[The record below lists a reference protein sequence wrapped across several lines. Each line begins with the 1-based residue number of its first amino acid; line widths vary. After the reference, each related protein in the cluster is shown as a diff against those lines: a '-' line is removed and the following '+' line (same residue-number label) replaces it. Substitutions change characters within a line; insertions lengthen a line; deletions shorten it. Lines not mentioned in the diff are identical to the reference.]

1 MAPLSGDRKV
11 STMAVDGIL
20 GRKIGMTQIFLEDG
34 TLVGVTAVQA
44 GPCAVTQI
52 RVPQKDN
59 YNAVQIGFDEARNL
73 KSPQR
78 GHLKTIGKLYRHL
91 REVSAE
97 DIASIEVGDP
107 VEVDI
112 FSEGD
117 RIDAI
122 GTSKGHGFTGGVKR
136 HGFAGGPKTHGQ
148 SDRHRAPGSIGSGTF
163 PGRVW
168 KGTKMAGHW
177 GAEKVTVRNL
187 EIVQIDKDR
196 NLLFIKGAVPGASK
210 GLLLL
215 QRSKGAN

>member
-1 MAPLSGDRKV
+1 
-11 STMAVDGIL
+11 MAVDGIL
-20 GRKIGMTQIFLEDG
+20 GKKIGMTQIFREDG
-34 TLVGVTAVQA
+34 KLVGVTAVQA

-52 RVPQKDN
+52 RVPEKDN
-59 YNAVQIGFDEARNL
+59 YSAVQIGFSETRNL

-78 GHLKTIGKLYRHL
+78 GHLRSVGKLFRHL
-91 REVSAE
+91 REVPAA
-97 DIASIEVGDP
+97 DVAGIEVGDP

-112 FSEGD
+112 FAEGD

-122 GTSKGHGFTGGVKR
+122 GVSKGHGFTGGVKR

-177 GAEKVTVRNL
+177 GAERVTVRNL
-187 EIVQIDKDR
+187 EIVQVDKER

-215 QRSKGAN
+215 RRSKGNK

>member
-1 MAPLSGDRKV
+1 MAPFSGDRKV

-20 GRKIGMTQIFLEDG
+20 GKKIGMTQIFREDG
-34 TLVGVTAVQA
+34 KLVGVTAVQA
-44 GPCAVTQI
+44 GPCTVTQI
-52 RVPQKDN
+52 RVPEKDN
-59 YNAVQIGFDEARNL
+59 YSAVQIGFSETRNL
-73 KSPQR
+73 KSPER
-78 GHLKTIGKLYRHL
+78 GHLKSVGKLFRHL
-91 REVSAE
+91 REVPAA
-97 DIASIEVGDP
+97 DVAGIEVGDP

-112 FSEGD
+112 FAEGD

-122 GTSKGHGFTGGVKR
+122 GTSKGRGFAGTVKR
-136 HGFAGGPKTHGQ
+136 HGFSGGPKTHGQ

-168 KGTKMAGHW
+168 RGTKMSGHM
-177 GAEKVTVRNL
+177 GAERVTVRNL

-215 QRSKGAN
+215 RRSKGNK

>member
-1 MAPLSGDRKV
+1 
-11 STMAVDGIL
+11 MAVNGIL

-34 TLVGVTAVQA
+34 SLVGVTAVQA
-44 GPCAVTQI
+44 GPCSVTQI
-52 RVPQKDN
+52 RVPEKDS
-59 YNAVQIGFDEARNL
+59 YSAVQIGFSEARNL
-73 KSPQR
+73 TNPER
-78 GHLKTIGKLYRHL
+78 GHLKNVGKLYRHL
-91 REVSAE
+91 REVSA
-97 DIASIEVGDP
+97 DDYSGIEVGDP

-136 HGFAGGPKTHGQ
+136 HGFHGGPKTHGQ

-177 GAEKVTVRNL
+177 GVERVTVQNL
-187 EIVQIDKDR
+187 EIVQIDKER

-215 QRSKGAN
+215 QRSKGAK